1 MDEER
6 LQRALRYF
14 EPQPPPRSSKWTLRM
29 AVCGIFLGI
38 MAISMEAARLAATL
52 PQMAGAVPPLAV
64 SSPPPPQ
71 PSLLLH
77 DLSPRQEE
85 RATLPSS
92 ADVTLNRSSLP
103 SSALA
108 ARTTAEAAKQLVEA
122 EAATADTDG
131 LSSAVRASIVII

>member
-1 MDEER
+1 
-6 LQRALRYF
+6 
-14 EPQPPPRSSKWTLRM
+14 
-29 AVCGIFLGI
+29 

-108 ARTTAEAAKQLVEA
+108 ARTTAEAAKHTAANATPGRTPADGAAA
-122 EAATADTDG
+122 ELLDATGD
-131 LSSAVRASIVII
+131 V